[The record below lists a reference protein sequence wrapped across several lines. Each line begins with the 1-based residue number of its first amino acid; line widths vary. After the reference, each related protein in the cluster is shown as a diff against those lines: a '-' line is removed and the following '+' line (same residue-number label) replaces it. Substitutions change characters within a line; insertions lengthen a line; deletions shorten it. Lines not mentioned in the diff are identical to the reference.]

1 MSDLDI
7 RTAFA
12 QLCAETPAGDTE
24 EAAYAETLRIA
35 VQRLGRRT
43 RGHRVD
49 VAPRPLAGIGSAE
62 PDCPFMI
69 SVTALPSGRPQH
81 SLY

>member
-1 MSDLDI
+1 MPDLDL

-12 QLCAETPAGDTE
+12 QLCADMSAGDTA
-24 EAAYAETLRIA
+24 EAAYEETLRIA

-43 RGHRVD
+43 RD
-49 VAPRPLAGIGSAE
+49 PRAHGAALPLSGLGSPE

-69 SVTALPSGRPQH
+69 SITALPGGRPQH
-81 SLY
+81 GAH

>member
-1 MSDLDI
+1 MADFDL

-12 QLCAETPAGDTE
+12 QLCADMPAGDTD
-24 EAAYAETLRIA
+24 EAAYEETLRIA

-43 RGHRVD
+43 GGHRVD
-49 VAPRPLAGIGSAE
+49 LTTRPLSNIGSTA

-69 SVTALPSGRPQH
+69 SVAALPIGRPHH
-81 SLY
+81 SPC

>member
-1 MSDLDI
+1 MPDIDL

-12 QLCAETPAGDTE
+12 QLCADMPAGDTD
-24 EAAYAETLRIA
+24 EAAYEETLRIA

-69 SVTALPSGRPQH
+69 SVTALPSGNLHP
-81 SLY
+81 SAY